1 MMIETHSATL
11 SGVTEAHSATVTKVS
26 ELNSAAV
33 SKVCQQNYVTVVR
46 IIEPHSATLSKMFE
60 RLALLIQFLNLPQ
73 PRYLYHMQI
82 VLSAFVLL
90 FSTIIAP

>member
-11 SGVTEAHSATVTKVS
+11 SGVTEAHSATVTKVI

-33 SKVCQQNYVTVVR
+33 SKVCQQNSATVVR
-46 IIEPHSATLSKMFE
+46 VIEPHSATLSKMFE
-60 RLALLIQFLNLPQ
+60 LLALLIQFLNLPH
-73 PRYLYHMQI
+73 PKYLYHTQI
-82 VLSAFVLL
+82 VLSGFVLL